1 MDPKDCQGAAVT
13 LISVAG
19 ESKQVLRSLSPEF
32 IETGARSA
40 PLADETLIAR
50 AVRGDREAFGLLVAR
65 HYDFIFRTA
74 CKWCGKASDAED
86 IAQDVCV
93 KLATILKSF
102 DNRSA
107 FTSWLYRV
115 TLNAV
120 RDMQRARARRG
131 RNVDRYAEVAPDEYL
146 PEQEDSAAA
155 KELWD
160 AVRRLPAQQRD
171 AVLLV
176 YSEGMNHAEAGV
188 ILGCKE
194 ATVSWHVHEA
204 KKTLRGLL

>member
-1 MDPKDCQGAAVT
+1 MP
-13 LISVAG
+13 
-19 ESKQVLRSLSPEF
+19 RSFALMPQF
-32 IETGARSA
+32 VDDTVVPPPPI
-40 PLADETLIAR
+40 ADETLIAR
-50 AVRGDREAFGLLVAR
+50 AIGGDRRAFGQLVER

-74 CKWCGKASDAED
+74 CKWCGKVSDAED
-86 IAQDVCV
+86 VAQDVCV
-93 KLATILKSF
+93 KLASVLKSF
-102 DNRSA
+102 DGRSA

-120 RDMQRARARRG
+120 RDMQRARTRRG

-146 PEQEDSAAA
+146 PDQEDSAAA

-160 AVRRLPAQQRD
+160 AVRRLPDQQRD
-171 AVLLV
+171 AVLLI
-176 YSEGMNHAEAGV
+176 YAEGMSHAEAGV
-188 ILGCKE
+188 IMGCKE

>member
-1 MDPKDCQGAAVT
+1 MP
-13 LISVAG
+13 
-19 ESKQVLRSLSPEF
+19 RSFALMPQF
-32 IETGARSA
+32 VDDTVVPQPPI
-40 PLADETLIAR
+40 ADETLIAR
-50 AVRGDREAFGLLVAR
+50 AIGGDRRAFGQLVER

-74 CKWCGKASDAED
+74 CKWCGKVSDAED
-86 IAQDVCV
+86 VAQDVCV
-93 KLATILKSF
+93 KLASVLKSF
-102 DNRSA
+102 DGRSA

-120 RDMQRARARRG
+120 RDMQRARTRRG

-146 PEQEDSAAA
+146 PDQEDSAAA

-160 AVRRLPAQQRD
+160 AVRRLPDQQRD
-171 AVLLV
+171 AVLLI
-176 YSEGMNHAEAGV
+176 YAEGMSHAEAGV
-188 ILGCKE
+188 IMGCKE